1 MKVQF
6 LTLLL
11 AVWTSMAFGQLPPY
25 AAHYKLNGSGIDQ
38 TTNQNHG
45 TVIGPSQAADH
56 NNIYPQAYNFDGID
70 DYITLNPNNQFQE
83 SLPLSIVA
91 WVNIED
97 SDFNMVFKNEYVSNR
112 YSGVWLN
119 INTSRK
125 VAAGYGDGGFAGP
138 SSRRSKVGTTSLAL
152 NTWYHVAVVIR
163 SATDMDIYIN
173 GQNDC
178 GTYSGTG
185 GPLSYISN
193 ATGGIGVSDPTA
205 GNGGEEF
212 FNGRIDEVRF
222 FNGALSN
229 ADVLTLYGLGGGPS
243 SCCDISAYFT
253 WSASGSVVSFN
264 NLSTGNASLY
274 EWDFGDNSSG
284 VYAAPQTS
292 LNHTYSGPG
301 VYTVCLT
308 AIDSR
313 GDCYDSYC
321 EKIYVRERG
330 DRTRIGEEGRTWT
343 LYPNPAA
350 DKVQI
355 QWAERSAE
363 PQKIKIMDVS
373 GRVVKQELLP
383 QGSSAKID
391 LAELPNGVYI
401 IEIEGSEQREKLQII
416 H

>member
-1 MKVQF
+1 MRVQF

-45 TVIGPSQAADH
+45 TVIGPNSAADH
-56 NNIYPQAYNFDGID
+56 NNIFPQAYNFDGVD
-70 DYITLNPNNQFQE
+70 DYIRLNPNNQFQE
-83 SLPLSIVA
+83 ELPLSIVA

-125 VAAGYGDGGFAGP
+125 VAAGFGDGGFAGP
-138 SSRRSKVGTTSLAL
+138 GSRRSKVGTTSLAL

-185 GPLSYISN
+185 GALNYISN
-193 ATGGIGVSDPTA
+193 ADGGIGVSDPTA
-205 GNGGEEF
+205 GSGGEEF

-222 FNGALSN
+222 FNGALTN
-229 ADVLTLYGLGGGPS
+229 ADVLSLYGLGGGPS

-253 WSASGSVVSFN
+253 WTTNGLTTNFN
-264 NLSTGNASLY
+264 NLSTGNVAFY
-274 EWDFGDNSSG
+274 EWDFGDNSSAI
-284 VYAAPQTS
+284 YPAPQSS
-292 LNHTYSGPG
+292 LSHTYSSSGI
-301 VYTVCLT
+301 YTVCVT
-308 AIDSR
+308 AIDST
-313 GDCYDSYC
+313 GECYDSYC
-321 EKIYVRERG
+321 EKVYIRERD
-330 DRTRIGEEGRTWT
+330 DRRRVGLNEANWS
-343 LYPNPAA
+343 LFPNPATN
-350 DKVQI
+350 KLTI
-355 QWAERSAE
+355 QWAERSAQ
-363 PQKIKIMDVS
+363 PQTLQIIDLS
-373 GRVVKQELLP
+373 GRVVKRLQISQE
-383 QGSSAKID
+383 SNAKID
-391 LAELPNGVYI
+391 VSDLSSGVYI
-401 IEIEGSEQREKLQII
+401 VEIEGSDQKEKLQII